1 MKLYSAQAASEVA
14 MEAVQLFGG
23 NGYMAEYRV
32 EQLARDAK
40 VLQIYAGHRRDPGHP
55 HRPRPRSSR

>member
-23 NGYMAEYRV
+23 QRV
-32 EQLARDAK
+32 HGRVPGGA
-40 VLQIYAGHRRDPGHP
+40 AGP
-55 HRPRPRSSR
+55 